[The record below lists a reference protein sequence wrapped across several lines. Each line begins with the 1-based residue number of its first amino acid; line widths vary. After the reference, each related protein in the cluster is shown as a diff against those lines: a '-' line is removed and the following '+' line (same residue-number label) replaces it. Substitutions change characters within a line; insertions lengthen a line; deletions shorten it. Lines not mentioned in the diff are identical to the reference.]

1 MDLSK
6 FTPNK
11 KNIEGSCSLRVTLN
25 FVVKLYSLRI
35 VQIDIS
41 ISMIFVH
48 INEQLRASYLILGC
62 NPVYTSGQ
70 PFSQALLVDSPLLSY
85 IDVATFSIY
94 VVRPD
99 GFDLRRIH
107 VAGSEG
113 LDDVDRER
121 INHMCFSEDGEWLL
135 FTANLGGVTATKL
148 RSLTCTTLMSGLNL
162 FPFATYR
169 NVDWLVHT

>member
-1 MDLSK
+1 
-6 FTPNK
+6 
-11 KNIEGSCSLRVTLN
+11 
-25 FVVKLYSLRI
+25 
-35 VQIDIS
+35 
-41 ISMIFVH
+41 MIFVH
-48 INEQLRASYLILGC
+48 TNEQLRASHLILGC
-62 NPVYTSGQ
+62 NPVYTSWQ

-85 IDVATFSIY
+85 IDVATFNIY
-94 VVRPD
+94 VVKPN

-148 RSLTCTTLMSGLNL
+148 RSLTCATLMSGLNL
-162 FPFATYR
+162 LPFATNR